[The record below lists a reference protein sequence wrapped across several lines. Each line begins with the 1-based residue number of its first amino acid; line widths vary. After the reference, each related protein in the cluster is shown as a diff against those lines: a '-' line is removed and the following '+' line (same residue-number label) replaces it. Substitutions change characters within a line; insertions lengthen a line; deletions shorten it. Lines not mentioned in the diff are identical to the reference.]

1 MKKIALALVSWML
14 FSVLALAADPDWQ
27 AVESSLIERVAYDAE
42 TRTLSVQMHNSSDT
56 YLYKDVPPSLFEK
69 FLEADSKGAF
79 YVKKIKNQFE
89 TIRK

>member
-1 MKKIALALVSWML
+1 MKKIALALVALLL
-14 FSVLALAADPDWQ
+14 FSVLAFAADPVWQ

-42 TRTLSVQMHNSSDT
+42 TQTLSIQMHNSSDT
-56 YLYKDVPPSLFEK
+56 YLYKGVPPALFED

-79 YVKKIKNQFE
+79 YVKKIKGQFE